1 MTVQR
6 PQQVETLLDEVE
18 AITADI
24 QARPECVAADID
36 GVAAWA
42 SETCRELRQTLAEG
56 DAAAAAYIGY
66 RLGERLGALREV
78 GEMARRLAL
87 YKSPDQKAHDR
98 DAERRKAFW
107 TERDRGFSDSE
118 ASKRAAAKLGVS
130 AKSIRR
136 ALLGH

>member
-1 MTVQR
+1 MNVQR

-24 QARPECVAADID
+24 LARPECVDADID

-42 SETCRELRQTLAEG
+42 SETCHELRQTLAQG

-66 RLGERLGALREV
+66 RLGERLGALREL
-78 GEMARRLAL
+78 GEMARRAAL
-87 YKSPDQKAHDR
+87 YKSPTDKAHER
-98 DAERRKAFW
+98 DAERRKAYW
-107 TERDRGFSDSE
+107 TEIDRGFSD
-118 ASKRAAAKLGVS
+118 AKAVKRAAEKLKIS

-136 ALLGH
+136 AILGH